1 MNDEHFHDIVMIWLL
16 RRLDLGEAKREVWR
30 EYQDLCE
37 NDELYELSRDEL
49 TVHMLDILDKYELPH
64 LIFSRE
70 NDFIILMNDPF

>member
-1 MNDEHFHDIVMIWLL
+1 MNDEYFHDIVMVWLL

-37 NDELYELSRDEL
+37 NEEVFELSRDEL

-64 LIFSRE
+64 SIQRE
-70 NDFIILMNDPF
+70 KDFNLLLNDPI

>member
-37 NDELYELSRDEL
+37 NDEVFELTRDEL
-49 TVHMLDILDKYELPH
+49 TVHMLDILDKHELPH
-64 LIFSRE
+64 SIRRE
-70 NDFIILMNDPF
+70 KNFNFLLNDPF

>member
-37 NDELYELSRDEL
+37 NDEVFELSRDEL

-64 LIFSRE
+64 PIRRE
-70 NDFIILMNDPF
+70 RNFNFMHCDPF

>member
-16 RRLDLGEAKREVWR
+16 RRLDLGEAKREVWQ
-30 EYQDLCE
+30 EYRDLCE

-64 LIFSRE
+64 PIRRE
-70 NDFIILMNDPF
+70 KDFKFLLNDPF

>member
-30 EYQDLCE
+30 EYQELCE
-37 NDELYELSRDEL
+37 NEDVFELTRDEL

-64 LIFSRE
+64 PIRRE
-70 NDFIILMNDPF
+70 KDFNFLLNDPF

>member
-49 TVHMLDILDKYELPH
+49 TVHMLGILDKYELPH
-64 LIFSRE
+64 PIRRE
-70 NDFIILMNDPF
+70 KNYGFMHCDPF